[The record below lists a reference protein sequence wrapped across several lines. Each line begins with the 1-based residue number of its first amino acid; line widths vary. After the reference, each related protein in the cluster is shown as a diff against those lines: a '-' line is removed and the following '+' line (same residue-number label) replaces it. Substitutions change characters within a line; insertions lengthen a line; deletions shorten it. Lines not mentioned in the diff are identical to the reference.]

1 MATGAELTYN
11 TNATALQMADAIFG
25 NGVTVVGASYT
36 GDNRSSA
43 TYANGNALAPGVVPG
58 DTGVILSTGQA
69 TSFTQSNG
77 DPNRSTQTSTDTS
90 GVNGNAQLNA
100 LAGATTYDAAI
111 LDVDFIPTG
120 NMLTMKFVFSSEEFP
135 EYSSSQF
142 NDVFGVWINGSLV
155 PFEAGNGVVGVNNLA
170 SAASSNLLVS
180 NTNDAYNTEMDGFTL
195 TLSLN
200 IPVIAG
206 VVNSIRIGI
215 ADVVDARYDSNL
227 LIAGNSGQ
235 STLVAIRDRETQYI
249 NQTKTIDVLGND
261 VNING
266 GALTITHINGI
277 AVTAGQIVTLPSGDQ
292 VRLNADGTLTII
304 NDADADKWSFTYT
317 VQNTA
322 GDTAIGIVT
331 IDTIPCFVAGTLI
344 RTPEGE
350 VPVERLDVGDLVET
364 MDHGPQEVRWV
375 GRRIVAARE
384 KLAPVLIEAGAFGPH
399 GTLMVSPQH
408 RILVRNSH
416 AELLFGETE
425 VLIAAKDL
433 VNGGS
438 VRVMEG
444 GWVEYVHLLFDR
456 HEVVFSQ
463 GLATE
468 SFLPG
473 PQTARS
479 FDREIVEE
487 ILTIFPEIDLATGD
501 GYSPAARRTLKAHEA
516 KVLVASGLAA

>member
-1 MATGAELTYN
+1 
-11 TNATALQMADAIFG
+11 MADAIFG

-43 TYANGNALAPGVVPG
+43 TYANGNALSPGVVPG

-69 TSFTQSNG
+69 ASFTQSNG

-90 GVNGNAQLNA
+90 GPNGNAQLNA

-120 NMLTMKFVFSSEEFP
+120 NMLTMKFVFSSDEFP

-155 PFEAGNGVVGVNNLA
+155 PLGVGNDVAGVNNLA

-180 NTNDAYNTEMDGFTL
+180 NTNDAYNTEMDGFTI

-235 STLVAIRDRETQYI
+235 TTLVAVHDDTTMYVG
-249 NQTKTIDVLGND
+249 QTKTLNVLGND
-261 VNING
+261 VNTTG
-266 GALTITHINGI
+266 GTLTITHINGI
-277 AVTAGQIVTLPSGDQ
+277 AISVGQTITLASGDQ

-304 NDADADKWSFTYT
+304 TDNDADEVNFTYT
-317 VQNTA
+317 LTSST
-322 GDTAIGIVT
+322 GDSTVGIVT
-331 IDTIPCFVAGTLI
+331 VDTIPCFVAGTLI